1 MQLNSKKELRY
12 QRVAQA
18 LKNNL
23 KKRKIFQ
30 RKINK
35 EKKETKKFLMGYLLS
50 DTMLGFQM
58 SLKFLLMWIQL
69 LLIQKILKAIAL
81 FREKEKSV

>member
-1 MQLNSKKELRY
+1 MQINLKKQLRY
-12 QRVAQA
+12 EKVGQA

-35 EKKETKKFLMGYLLS
+35 ELKKNKK
-50 DTMLGFQM
+50 
-58 SLKFLLMWIQL
+58 
-69 LLIQKILKAIAL
+69 
-81 FREKEKSV
+81 